1 MYVCAEL
8 LKSCVNVWTVTHQA
22 LLSMGFSRQE
32 HWSGF
37 PCPSPGDRPHPGIKH
52 ESPALIKHESPAL
65 QADSLL
71 LKLLGKPHH
80 CQYIWTCI
88 WLCVS

>member
-22 LLSMGFSRQE
+22 PLSVGFSRQE
-32 HWSGF
+32 HWSGL
-37 PCPSPGDRPHPGIKH
+37 PCPSPGYLPHPG
-52 ESPALIKHESPAL
+52 IKHESPAL

-80 CQYIWTCI
+80 FQYIWTYI